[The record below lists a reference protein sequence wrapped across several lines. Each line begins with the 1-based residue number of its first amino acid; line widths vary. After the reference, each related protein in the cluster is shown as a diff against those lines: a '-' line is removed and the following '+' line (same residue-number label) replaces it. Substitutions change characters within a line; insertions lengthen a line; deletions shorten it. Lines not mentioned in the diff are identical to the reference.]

1 MDKQE
6 VGQDVARTDRG
17 IGGGGNV
24 ESLGAVEV
32 VDAGQGD
39 AGAVGGVE
47 GGQKETG
54 QAEAVGTDRNLG
66 AVDRTG
72 QTGISQE
79 VVEMEVE
86 EGGDGGGSGKPQ
98 DKQGERRVSKRE
110 KNVKDFFL

>member
-39 AGAVGGVE
+39 AGAVGRVE
-47 GGQKETG
+47 GARG
-54 QAEAVGTDRNLG
+54 R
-66 AVDRTG
+66 
-72 QTGISQE
+72 
-79 VVEMEVE
+79 
-86 EGGDGGGSGKPQ
+86 
-98 DKQGERRVSKRE
+98 QGRQRR
-110 KNVKDFFL
+110 